1 MELIFYFL
9 SSVLLFSALRVITSK
24 NPVFSALFLVLS
36 FFSAAGIWLLLQA
49 EFLAIALVLVY
60 VGAVMVLFLFVIMM
74 LDINLDNIKKGFWD
88 YLPVASFVAIIMLIE
103 MVLILN
109 KSYFETQSQFAP
121 PSVSNTD
128 ALGSI
133 LYSDYVLPFEIAAI
147 ILLVAMVSA
156 ILLTL
161 RHTKINKN
169 MNPADQIK
177 ARRNDRIKMVSM
189 KSEERTIK
197 VKRKK

>member
-1 MELIFYFL
+1 
-9 SSVLLFSALRVITSK
+9 
-24 NPVFSALFLVLS
+24 
-36 FFSAAGIWLLLQA
+36 
-49 EFLAIALVLVY
+49 
-60 VGAVMVLFLFVIMM
+60 MVLFLFVIMM